1 MGVIHRPV
9 MTEEVLSFLEIRED
23 GVYFDGTVGTGGHAR
38 EILDAG
44 SSGGDPTRGCLLVG
58 VDRDPAAVR
67 EAQSRLEMF
76 GDRAKVRYAEYG
88 DIQEILETEGIAA
101 VDGILLDLGIGSHQL
116 ESNDRGFS
124 IEHGGPLDMRYDPA
138 DRVAAHDIVNR
149 YPQKKLEEIIREYGE
164 EHRARSVARAVVSAR
179 GRASIDSAGELARI
193 VRAAVTKGGTI
204 KRGRIDPATRTFQAL
219 RIFVNRELER
229 VEEFIPRGAAC
240 LKRDGRMAIISFHS
254 LEDRIVK
261 FAFRR
266 LAADVQDEEA
276 AYRIVTKKPLVP
288 TDREQRENPR
298 ARSAKM
304 RVIERVNN
312 GH

>member
-1 MGVIHRPV
+1 
-9 MTEEVLSFLEIRED
+9 MTEEVLSYLEIRED

-58 VDRDPAAVR
+58 VDRDPAAVGKAR
-67 EAQSRLEMF
+67 SQLDKY
-76 GDRAKVRYAEYG
+76 GDRARVRHAEYG
-88 DIQEILETEGIAA
+88 DIEEILEAEGIAA

-116 ESNDRGFS
+116 ESDDRGFS

-138 DRVAAHDIVNR
+138 DRVTAHDIVNR

-164 EHRARSVARAVVSAR
+164 EHRARSVARALVSAR
-179 GRASIDSAGELARI
+179 GRTSIDDAGELARI
-193 VRAAVTKGGTI
+193 VRAAVTRGKTA

-229 VEEFIPRGAAC
+229 VDEFIPRGAAC
-240 LKRDGRMAIISFHS
+240 LEKDGRMAIISFHS

-261 FAFRR
+261 FAFRA
-266 LAADVQDEEA
+266 LATQADASEA
-276 AYRIVTKKPLVP
+276 GYTIMTKKPLVP
-288 TDREQRENPR
+288 TDEEQRENPR
-298 ARSAKM
+298 SRSAKM
-304 RVIERVNN
+304 RVLMRVNN